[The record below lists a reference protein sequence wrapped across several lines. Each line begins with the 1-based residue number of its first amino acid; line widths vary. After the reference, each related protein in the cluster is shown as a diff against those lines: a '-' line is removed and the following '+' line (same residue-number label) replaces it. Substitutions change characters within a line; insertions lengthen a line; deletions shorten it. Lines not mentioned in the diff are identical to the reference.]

1 VAADFPDPA
10 DPERRR
16 RWLEN
21 LAAACERVL
30 IRDAES
36 TTDVQYLALREDT
49 AKVLAAI
56 RAELDSAR
64 P

>member
-1 VAADFPDPA
+1 MAADFPDPA

-16 RWLEN
+16 QWLEK

-36 TTDVQYLALREDT
+36 TTDVHYLALREDT
-49 AKVLAAI
+49 AKLLAAI
-56 RAELDSAR
+56 RAELDAAG